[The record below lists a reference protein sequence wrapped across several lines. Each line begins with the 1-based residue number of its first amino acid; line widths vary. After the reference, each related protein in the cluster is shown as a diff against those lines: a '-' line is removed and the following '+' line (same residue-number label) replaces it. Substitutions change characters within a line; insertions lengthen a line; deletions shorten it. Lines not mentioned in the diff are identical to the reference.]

1 MTTDE
6 PLDLTIR
13 RMNQVMDEVEK
24 LLGEVGPYVGAAFR
38 RPTGFS
44 RGQAC

>member
-1 MTTDE
+1 MDMTTDE

-24 LLGEVGPYVGAAFR
+24 LL
-38 RPTGFS
+38 S
-44 RGQAC
+44 K

>member
-13 RMNQVMDEVEK
+13 KMEQVMDEVEA
-24 LLGEVGPYVGAAFR
+24 LVAGGALAR
-38 RPTGFS
+38 
-44 RGQAC
+44 